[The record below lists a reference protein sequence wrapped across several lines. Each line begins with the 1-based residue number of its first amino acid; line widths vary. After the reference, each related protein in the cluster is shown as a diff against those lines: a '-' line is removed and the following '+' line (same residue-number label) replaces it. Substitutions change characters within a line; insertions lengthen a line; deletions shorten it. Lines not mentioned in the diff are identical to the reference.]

1 MLRLAPLIAVAVAL
15 LGARAGAAPEAPPNT
30 CLNCHGD
37 PLEEAGTDVHRA
49 AGLSCVSCHRGDASA
64 EEQEKAMDPGKGF
77 IGIPKAMAA
86 ATLCGGCHSDIER
99 MRVVNP
105 RLPTDQLHQYR
116 TSQHGKLAQKGN
128 QKVATCVSCHGSHG
142 VRSVKDPASPASKGR
157 IVETCAGCHNAT
169 YMKGFPIPTDQL
181 EKYKRSVHGKKRLE
195 ERDPG
200 APACNDCHGNHGAAP
215 PGVFAVTHVCGR
227 CHVSQAELFEASSH
241 APYFRKKGAPPCTTC
256 HDHHE
261 ILPTSDDLLGTGQH
275 GTCKACHKPGDR
287 CDQAALAMKKDLAGL
302 SAEIERAKASLAL
315 AERVGMDV
323 DHPTYEL
330 NAAGE
335 AVVRARVEVH
345 AFSEQAFR
353 KVVADG
359 AEITAEVEKAATA
372 KLHEYQY
379 RRKGLAVASAMLLL
393 FASLLALR
401 ARRLEQGG
409 AAAREARVHPLGPP
423 GA

>member
-1 MLRLAPLIAVAVAL
+1 MLRLAALIALPVAL
-15 LGARAGAAPEAPPNT
+15 ANAPEARAAEARPNY
-30 CLNCHGD
+30 CIDCHGD
-37 PLEEAGTDVHRA
+37 VLEEAGGDVHRA
-49 AGLSCVSCHRGDASA
+49 AGFSCVDCHRGDPTA
-64 EEQEKAMDPGKGF
+64 EDPEKAMDPARGYIGK
-77 IGIPKAMAA
+77 PKGMAA
-86 ATLCGGCHSDIER
+86 ANLCGSCHGDIER

-105 RLPTDQLHQYR
+105 RLPTDQLAQYR
-116 TSQHGKLAQKGN
+116 TSQHGKLAARGN
-128 QKVATCVSCHGSHG
+128 ERVATCVSCHGSHG
-142 VRSVKDPASPASKGR
+142 VRPVKDPASTANKGK
-157 IVETCAGCHNAT
+157 IVETCTGCHNAT
-169 YMKGFPIPTDQL
+169 YMQGLAIPTDQL

-195 ERDPG
+195 ERDLG

-227 CHVSQAELFEASSH
+227 CHVTQAELFEASSH
-241 APYFRKKGAPPCTTC
+241 SAFFQKRGAPPCTTC
-256 HDHHE
+256 HSHHD
-261 ILPTSDDLLGTGQH
+261 ILATSDDLLGTGER

-287 CDQAALAMKKDLAGL
+287 CDKATIAMKQDLAVL
-302 SAEIERAKASLAL
+302 SAGIERAKASVAL

-323 DHPTYEL
+323 DRPAYEL

-359 AEITAEVEKAATA
+359 AEIAAEVEKAASA

-379 RRKGLAVASAMLLL
+379 RRKGLAVASGMLLL

-401 ARRLEQGG
+401 AHRLEKS
-409 AAAREARVHPLGPP
+409 RS
-423 GA
+423 